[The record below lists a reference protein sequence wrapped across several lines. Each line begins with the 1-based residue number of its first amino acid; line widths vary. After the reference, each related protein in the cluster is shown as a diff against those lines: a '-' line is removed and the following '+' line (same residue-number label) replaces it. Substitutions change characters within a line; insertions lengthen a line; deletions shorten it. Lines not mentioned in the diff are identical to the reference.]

1 MFIYSNCDCVDKN
14 QEKKKKKQG
23 NKTPPPKAMGLVSFF
38 FVRSNRK
45 YNINY

>member
-23 NKTPPPKAMGLVSFF
+23 NKTPPKGHGFSIIFF
-38 FVRSNRK
+38 LYV
-45 YNINY
+45 